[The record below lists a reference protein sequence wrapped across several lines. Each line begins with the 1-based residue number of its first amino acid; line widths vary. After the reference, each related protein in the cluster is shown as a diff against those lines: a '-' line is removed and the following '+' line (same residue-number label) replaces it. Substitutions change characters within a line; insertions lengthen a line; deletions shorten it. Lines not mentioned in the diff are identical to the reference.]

1 MRKTLMIV
9 CGLVALAVAGP
20 AAAHGTAAGGTTVLV
35 GEQDRPPAG
44 VPKSATLNLFFPGKV
59 VVRAGSKVTFTS
71 RGFHTVSFVKGK
83 TPPIFVPDPSGAVY
97 EGIVDAAGEEF
108 GFNSLTA
115 LVYNVGAFA
124 PSGGTTIDGR
134 KTVSSGV
141 IVPGQNGKPVS
152 VTYLF
157 PKPGTYKL
165 VCLIH
170 PGMSTLVVVKP
181 KTATVPGNEQVAAA
195 AKRQLDTAWNKALA
209 ASKTKVPKNTVYTGI
224 GAQATLLAFLPEK
237 LKVKVG
243 TTVRFASGTTSEPHN
258 VALGPQK
265 WFDAFQKAH
274 DLFPQ
279 GPKGKNQA
287 SPFFAYGSDPGQ
299 TLVYDGSNHGNGV
312 LVTPLTAKAGP
323 LPRAASV
330 TFAKA
335 GTYKYFCLLHG
346 PDMSGTI
353 VVTK

>member
-1 MRKTLMIV
+1 MRKTLLIA
-9 CGLVALAVAGP
+9 CSLVALAVAGP
-20 AAAHGTAAGGTTVLV
+20 AAAHGTAAGQTTVLV

-44 VPKSATLNLFFPGKV
+44 VPKSATLNLFFPSKV

-83 TPPIFVPDPSGAVY
+83 TPPIFMPDPSGAAY

-108 GFNSLTA
+108 AFNSLTA
-115 LVYNVGAFA
+115 LIFNVAAFA
-124 PSGGTTIDGR
+124 PSGGKTIDGR
-134 KTVSSGV
+134 ATASTGV
-141 IVPGQNGKPVS
+141 LAPGPNGKPVS
-152 VTYLF
+152 ATYLF

-181 KTATVPGNEQVAAA
+181 KAASVPGTDEVAAV
-195 AKRQLDTAWNKALA
+195 AKRQVDTAWGKALA
-209 ASKTKVPKNTVYTGI
+209 ASKTKAPKNTVYAGI

-237 LKVKVG
+237 LTVKAG
-243 TTVRFASGTTSEPHN
+243 TTVRFVAGTTSEPHN
-258 VALGPQK
+258 IALGPQK
-265 WFDAFQKAH
+265 WLDAFQKKN

-299 TLVYDGSNHGNGV
+299 KLVYDGTNHGNGV
-312 LVTPLTAKAGP
+312 LVTPLTSKAGP

-346 PDMSGTI
+346 PDMAGTI